1 MPGFGLANILSNQKD
16 LGILATAVAM
26 SARIPSEKQYIYPV
40 NLLKRLEQGGELLRV
55 ALDHNLKKSSSSFR
69 M

>member
-26 SARIPSEKQYIYPV
+26 SARIPSEKQCIYPV
-40 NLLKRLEQGGELLRV
+40 NLLKRLEQGVELL
-55 ALDHNLKKSSSSFR
+55 
-69 M
+69 